1 MALIRSF
8 TRKHMERNS
17 LHDEIEATY
26 TTFERDGRV
35 FIQIDSYGRD
45 TREMPGKKSQTIQLD
60 REGATTL
67 FNILKREFD
76 LR

>member
-8 TRKHMERNS
+8 IRKHMDRNS

-35 FIQIDSYGRD
+35 FIQIDSYGRE

-60 REGATTL
+60 REGATAL
-67 FNILKREFD
+67 FNILRREFH
-76 LR
+76 LN